1 MPVAEEQTNVL
12 ATAAAAAATGAA
24 VYGLRKALS
33 SNGAPAMLRH
43 GEDSDDGD
51 DGDDGETGEGGVHS
65 LLASVWDSLEGSLSP
80 IADQAAQA
88 AGRWAAENSPE
99 FVRARIPSFIEAF
112 EDAQ

>member
-33 SNGAPAMLRH
+33 SNGAPSMLRH

-51 DGDDGETGEGGVHS
+51 DEAGEGRVHS
-65 LLASVWDSLEGSLSP
+65 LLATVWDSVEGSLSP